1 MKSVKKE
8 EKETKEKKRRG
19 DRKDAWL
26 VRGLDSMH
34 YIMPYNLPK
43 RTDNEAVLTE
53 TIDLTPI
60 EEYLKK
66 KNVEGIDFKYTFFHV
81 IAAAIAKVIVLRP
94 KMNYFYSGNKLWEKK
109 EVSLSFVVKKQFTD
123 NGEEALATVVCPR
136 EGVSPLESVH
146 EQVKKIVT
154 HVRTENKNN
163 EIGDIMD
170 IFLKMPHWMINLV
183 FKILRRMEFHGVYPT
198 TLMRGDPYYS
208 SCFISNLGSIKMHAQ
223 YHHLAEW
230 GTNSFFV
237 IIGEKKPTPFFKADG
252 SYEVK
257 DALELSITIDE
268 RIADGL
274 YFAKTLKIVKALLA
288 NPELLELPIETPVD
302 I

>member
-1 MKSVKKE
+1 
-8 EKETKEKKRRG
+8 
-19 DRKDAWL
+19 
-26 VRGLDSMH
+26 
-34 YIMPYNLPK
+34 
-43 RTDNEAVLTE
+43 
-53 TIDLTPI
+53 
-60 EEYLKK
+60 
-66 KNVEGIDFKYTFFHV
+66 
-81 IAAAIAKVIVLRP
+81 
-94 KMNYFYSGNKLWEKK
+94 
-109 EVSLSFVVKKQFTD
+109 
-123 NGEEALATVVCPR
+123 
-136 EGVSPLESVH
+136 
-146 EQVKKIVT
+146 
-154 HVRTENKNN
+154 
-163 EIGDIMD
+163 MD

-237 IIGEKKPTPFFKADG
+237 IIGEKKPTPFFKEDG

-257 DALELSITIDE
+257 NALDLSITIDE

>member
-1 MKSVKKE
+1 M
-8 EKETKEKKRRG
+8 R
-19 DRKDAWL
+19 WCL
-26 VRGLDSMH
+26 
-34 YIMPYNLPK
+34 
-43 RTDNEAVLTE
+43 
-53 TIDLTPI
+53 
-60 EEYLKK
+60 
-66 KNVEGIDFKYTFFHV
+66 KYTFFHI

-136 EGVSPLESVH
+136 VEASPLECVH

-154 HVRTENKNN
+154 HVRIENKNN

-237 IIGEKKPTPFFKADG
+237 IIGEKKPTPFFKEDG

-257 DALELSITIDE
+257 NALDLSITIDE